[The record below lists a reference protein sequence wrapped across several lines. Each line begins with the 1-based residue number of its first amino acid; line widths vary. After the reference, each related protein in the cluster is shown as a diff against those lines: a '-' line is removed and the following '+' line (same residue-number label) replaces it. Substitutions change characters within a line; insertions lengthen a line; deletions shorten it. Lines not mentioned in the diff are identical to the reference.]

1 MLQESIAIGEIKTN
15 SMMDKSMDVISVW
28 NWTQTAINRKIN
40 GREKR

>member
-28 NWTQTAINRKIN
+28 NWKQTEKETAINK
-40 GREKR
+40 E